1 MKKCLEKETY
11 EEYISFLD
19 SYQSNI
25 YENKYLSVDIN
36 TRVKGYMSG
45 DINEDI
51 NEERNTEA
59 KQCISNFIFNYDVN
73 PMQKSTIARIIDRYS
88 SKRFK
93 ILSLLIV

>member
-45 DINEDI
+45 DI